1 MEMLASQRPA
11 TSSGPPDK
19 PVVGPVRPW
28 RWLGRAVIVVLA
40 AMLVHALFT
49 NDKFEWGVVAK
60 YMTAGAVLEGL
71 GVTIAMTAV
80 VMVLSLVL
88 SVGVAMMRMSTSRLM
103 SGCAWSFIWVFRSTP
118 LLVQLLF
125 WYNLAALFP
134 TLSLGIPFGPSFV
147 SGDSNRIITPL
158 TAAVIGFTL
167 HETAYLAEIVR
178 SGVMSV
184 DRGQTEAATALGMP
198 PWTGFRRIVLPQALR
213 VIVPPIG
220 NEIVSLLKSTSL
232 VSVISLSDLLYSV
245 QIIYARTYQTVPL
258 LIVAAIW
265 YLIITSI
272 LSVGQYYVERRFGRG
287 HQPSGA
293 RATSLQWRRPLRLTS
308 GSKA

>member
-1 MEMLASQRPA
+1 MEMLVSARSG
-11 TSSGPPDK
+11 TSPGTPDK
-19 PVVGPVRPW
+19 PIVGPARPW
-28 RWLGRAVIVVLA
+28 RWVGRLVVVVLS
-40 AMLVHALFT
+40 AMLLHALFT
-49 NDKFEWGVVAK
+49 NDKFEWGVVGK
-60 YMTAGAVLEGL
+60 YLTTGAVLTGL

-80 VMVLSLVL
+80 VMVLSLLL
-88 SVGVAMMRMSTSRLM
+88 SIGVAMMRVSTSRLM

-134 TLSLGIPFGPSFV
+134 TLSLGIPFGPSFL

-178 SGVMSV
+178 SGVLSV

-213 VIVPPIG
+213 VIVPPIA
-220 NEIVSLLKSTSL
+220 NETVSVLKSTSL

-245 QIIYARTYQTVPL
+245 QIIYARTFQTIPL

-287 HQPSGA
+287 HRPCGA
-293 RATSLQWRRPLRLTS
+293 RATSPQWWKPRGLIS
-308 GSKA
+308 GSKV